1 MELVLS
7 SVCAGGGRVGGMR
20 CGRGEGVMSSNSIIE
35 SSMWQRLTQIL
46 EVKLQPE
53 KECHLPRLPSWHEV
67 KWTFEHALHLTP
79 RIL

>member
-7 SVCAGGGRVGGMR
+7 SVCAGGDGVGVNEVWQR
-20 CGRGEGVMSSNSIIE
+20 AVSSNSIIE

-53 KECHLPRLPSWHEV
+53 N
-67 KWTFEHALHLTP
+67 
-79 RIL
+79 